1 MGCETN
7 SCQNLTSGIDP
18 SCGALKK
25 QGGLNKRIWLAQL
38 SQLDGYT
45 VNADTLD
52 IESISLCSTS
62 PITTLKKFIGR
73 KLKNSKTHEVQVG
86 ENINTILQSL
96 NLVLYHNTSL
106 ENKAIEDL
114 INAEDVFAIVET
126 NAGQIEVYGID
137 TQGSASS
144 EDPIGGLNCS
154 AGTGGTGIL
163 LNDSTATTITLS
175 GEHRIIGRVFNIS
188 EGATL
193 AQNIAYLDAL
203 SA

>member
-7 SCQNLTSGIDP
+7 SCQNLTAGLDP
-18 SCGALKK
+18 SCAALKK
-25 QGGLNKRIWLAQL
+25 LAGVTKRFWAGQL

-62 PITTLKKFIGR
+62 PATTLKKFIGR
-73 KLKNSKTHEVQVG
+73 KLKNSKTHELQPG
-86 ENINTILQSL
+86 ENINVWLQSFIA
-96 NLVLYHNTSL
+96 VLYHNTSL

-114 INAEDVFAIVET
+114 SNAEDVFLFYET
-126 NAGQIEVYGID
+126 NAGQIEVIGID

-144 EDPIGGLNCS
+144 DSPIGGLNAS

-163 LNDSTATTITLS
+163 LNDSTATTLTLS
-175 GEHRIIGRVFNIS
+175 DQHRIIARVFNID
-188 EGATL
+188 EDATL
-193 AQNIAYLDAL
+193 AENIAYLDAI
-203 SA
+203 SE